1 MAPYHAPPTKVLS
14 SKPLSSSQAHAFLST
29 FTLAA
34 NGGGAGQ
41 NEIVLTNLKRI
52 EQALLGIYVPRPV
65 KEDMILEEGMTDMA
79 APIADEEAPVEGVGE
94 EYVEGEENGE
104 DEMYALEDREEG
116 QRNTMIPEVS
126 AAKKPKVDKKA
137 DKKARRKEEKK
148 ARAEQR
154 KKERQDEDEDEDEDE
169 E

>member
-14 SKPLSSSQAHAFLST
+14 STPLSSSQAHAFLST

-34 NGGGAGQ
+34 NDGGAGQ

-79 APIADEEAPVEGVGE
+79 APIAGEEVPVEGVRE

-104 DEMYALEDREEG
+104 DEMYALEDREEE
-116 QRNTMIPEVS
+116 RNTMIPEVTT
-126 AAKKPKVDKKA
+126 AKKPKVDKKA

-154 KKERQDEDEDEDEDE
+154 KKERHDEDDDEDDDE